1 MLPIVAYF
9 TAGVK
14 PGGSEMPRAVLRRM
28 RRVCIFMFEIIL
40 LRFAND
46 IPAATVRN
54 LFAGR
59 ARMPSEIEIE
69 AVWRIRYNPCF
80 GFFNI

>member
-14 PGGSEMPRAVLRRM
+14 PGGSGMPRAVLRRM
-28 RRVCIFMFEIIL
+28 CRVYIFMFEIIL
-40 LRFAND
+40 LRFTND
-46 IPAATVRN
+46 IPAATVWN

-69 AVWRIRYNPCF
+69 AVWRIRYNPRF